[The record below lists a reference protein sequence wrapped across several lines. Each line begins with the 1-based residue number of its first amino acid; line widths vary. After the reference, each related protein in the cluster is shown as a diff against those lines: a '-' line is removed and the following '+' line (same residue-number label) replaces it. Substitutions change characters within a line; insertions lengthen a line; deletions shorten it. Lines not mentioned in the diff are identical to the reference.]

1 MKNQEIFGLSKTTI
15 DRLLNVFN
23 KFDVVQQ
30 VILFGSRAKGNFKEG
45 SDIDLALIGDG
56 LNFET
61 IRKLEI
67 KIDDL
72 MLPYDVDLIIYDKI
86 KETKLK
92 EHIKRM
98 GVELM

>member
-1 MKNQEIFGLSKTTI
+1 MFGLSKTTI